1 MPEVVQGINAFALGM
16 QAANPKASVRVLWL
30 NTWFDPAREREA
42 ALALINAGA
51 DVLTNHSAS
60 AAVPQAAEEKGVKLI
75 AYQSDMRA
83 QAPTAQLAAVTADW
97 SGYYTR
103 VAQSVIAGT
112 LAGAAGVGRHEGRH
126 GQAGG
131 GVASAAG
138 RWCARNSRRARPCS
152 WPARPR
158 RSAAGWS
165 TRPARVR
172 NERGALSDEAI
183 ARMDWFV
190 RGVSGTLPRP

>member
-1 MPEVVQGINAFALGM
+1 VQGINAFALGM
-16 QAANPKASVRVLWL
+16 QAANPKAGVRVLWL

-51 DVLTNHSAS
+51 DVLTNHTAS
-60 AAVPQAAEEKGVKLI
+60 PAVPQAAEEKGVKLI

-83 QAPTAQLAAVTADW
+83 QAPTVQLAAVTADW

-103 VAQSVIAGT
+103 VAQSVIAGHWQARPVWGGMKDGMVRLT
-112 LAGAAGVGRHEGRH
+112 AVSPALPAAVREELAAREALLVAGKTAPFSGRLVDQAGA
-126 GQAGG
+126 
-131 GVASAAG
+131 
-138 RWCARNSRRARPCS
+138 
-152 WPARPR
+152 
-158 RSAAGWS
+158 
-165 TRPARVR
+165 VR

-190 RGVSGTLPRP
+190 LGVSGTLPRP